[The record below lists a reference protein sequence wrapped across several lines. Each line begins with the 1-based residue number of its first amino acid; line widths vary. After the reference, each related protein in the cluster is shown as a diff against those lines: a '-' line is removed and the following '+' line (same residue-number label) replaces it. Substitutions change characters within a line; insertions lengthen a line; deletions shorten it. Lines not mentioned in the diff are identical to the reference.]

1 MVAERP
7 ILYFA
12 DAAEWEAWLV
22 GNHATVDGVRL
33 AIAKKANPVA
43 SVTYA
48 GALDV
53 ALCWGWIDG
62 IKHGLDEGYFLQ
74 TFVPRRPRST
84 WSEVNVGKVAALIE
98 AGRMQPA
105 GQAEIDRAKAD
116 GRWDAAYGTSKTIA
130 VPPEFDAAMTPAARE
145 FFATLSSQNRFALLF
160 RLHNVK
166 RAETRTRK
174 IAEYVAMLE
183 RGETIYP
190 QKPGR

>member
-74 TFVPRRPRST
+74 TFVPRRPKST
-84 WSEVNVGKVAALIE
+84 WSEVNVGKVADLAYLGLVQGGELKFDPVAGHYKASCSISARRANPFGVTKGCATAL
-98 AGRMQPA
+98 
-105 GQAEIDRAKAD
+105 
-116 GRWDAAYGTSKTIA
+116 TSPVNSLA
-130 VPPEFDAAMTPAARE
+130 F
-145 FFATLSSQNRFALLF
+145 SSVNL
-160 RLHNVK
+160 
-166 RAETRTRK
+166 
-174 IAEYVAMLE
+174 
-183 RGETIYP
+183 
-190 QKPGR
+190 